1 MINLPIQEN
10 LPEILLILG
19 FALIHLT
26 SKYFPFEP
34 VNVKWLSSFAAG
46 VGVAYVVLDLFPY
59 IPHSQEILNEHFGWS
74 SGSLYSNMVY
84 ILVLLGITIF
94 YGLVLLDEKAIRH
107 IKEQNSEKVK
117 DIFFWTQISF
127 FAVYSLLIGYITA
140 SGTITENT
148 NAWIYFVAF
157 GLHFFVID
165 WELHH
170 YHKKLSDIY
179 GNKILAL
186 SVFLGGVLAFFLS
199 LPEYLLVSFKSFI
212 IGAMVLNVFKY
223 ELPSEKQGSLT
234 GFLIGSFAAA
244 ALFILV

>member
-1 MINLPIQEN
+1 MNLPIQEN

-19 FALIHLT
+19 FVLIHLT

-46 VGVAYVVLDLFPY
+46 VGVSYVVLDLFPY
-59 IPHSQEILNEHFGWS
+59 IPHSQEILCEHFGWS
-74 SGSLYSNMVY
+74 TDSLYSNLVY
-84 ILVLLGITIF
+84 VLVLAGIIIF

-107 IKEQNSEKVK
+107 MKKTKSEKVK
-117 DIFFWTQISF
+117 DVFFWTQIAF
-127 FAVYSLLIGYITA
+127 FGVYSLMIGYITG
-140 SGTITENT
+140 SGSITENT
-148 NAWIYFVAF
+148 NTWIYFLAF

-179 GNKILAL
+179 GSKILAL
-186 SVFLGGVLAFFLS
+186 SVFLGGVLAFYFS

-223 ELPSEKQGSLT
+223 ELPSEKQGSMT
-234 GFLIGSFAAA
+234 GFFIGSFAAA